1 MTKTAKSVTDKKL
14 EPHISSVSDGS
25 NSDEPV
31 DIEKLR
37 KDEKLKSKAKKILK
51 KLVLT
56 DETSSSES
64 GSEGEQQ
71 SDVSYFFDDDS
82 EAKNKKVKI
91 KSKRKNQEYMQKPQL
106 GSSFLNDGLRLI
118 YSLSM

>member
-1 MTKTAKSVTDKKL
+1 M
-14 EPHISSVSDGS
+14 SDGS
-25 NSDEPV
+25 DSDESV

-51 KLVLT
+51 KLALT

-71 SDVSYFFDDDS
+71 SDVSYFSDDDS
-82 EAKNKKVKI
+82 EAKKQ
-91 KSKRKNQEYMQKPQL
+91 KSKDKKKRKISRIHAKASDRVKFPKRRPKAYLPV
-106 GSSFLNDGLRLI
+106 
-118 YSLSM
+118 